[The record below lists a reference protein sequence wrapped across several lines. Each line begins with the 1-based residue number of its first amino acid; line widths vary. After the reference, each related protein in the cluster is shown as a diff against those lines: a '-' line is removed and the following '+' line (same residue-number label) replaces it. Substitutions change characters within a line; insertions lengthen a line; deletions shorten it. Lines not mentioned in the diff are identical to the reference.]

1 METGIKGYRE
11 ITVTDEMT
19 AAKVGSGSLEVF
31 ATPCMIRL
39 IEGTAASSVAGN
51 LKEGQSTVGTSIE
64 VSHVSPT
71 PVGMKVTCETE
82 LIQSDRRKLVFS
94 VKAFDEKGLIGE
106 GTHERFIVDN
116 QPFLEK
122 CRDKLK

>member
-19 AAKVGSGSLEVF
+19 AAKAGSGSLVVF
-31 ATPCMIRL
+31 ATPCMISL